1 MILDYY
7 LRTMGAQMKLYT
19 SLVLLAVIGL
29 AILQNTDIFEI
40 RFVFWHLTVSRV
52 LLLLGSLAACF
63 VLGVLVTLEIKRQK
77 PAEKIGHE

>member
-1 MILDYY
+1 
-7 LRTMGAQMKLYT
+7 MKLYT

-29 AILQNTDIFEI
+29 FILQNTDIVEI

>member
-29 AILQNTDIFEI
+29 FILQNTDIVEI

>member
-29 AILQNTDIFEI
+29 FILQNTDIVEI

-52 LLLLGSLAACF
+52 LLLLGSLAVCF
-63 VLGVLVTLEIKRQK
+63 VLGVLVSLEIKRQK
-77 PAEKIGHE
+77 PAEIIGHE